1 MSDAAADKLKE
12 KGNACLKDRDYD
24 GAIRF
29 YNEAIEF
36 APYNPKLYSNRC
48 TARLLLHQFE
58 DALKDAEKCV
68 SLDPDWAKGHIQM
81 GSCYA
86 GMGKYAEAKRH
97 YAKALPLSD
106 TKETVEKLIKDMDVK
121 ESENSFTG
129 FLFGNSLKALETL
142 ENVIRVL
149 LIVCW
154 VVAALPFGG
163 ASLKMRMSSF
173 FATCFSCLLLIHI
186 YRTYGRPRWSRDY
199 WLPIARDAL
208 VCYALPVF
216 LFRSTVFASFPMV
229 IVILHELL
237 PLCLFVY
244 SALSRRWS
252 PLAERL
258 RGSVDRA
265 MVKALGND
273 ASWYTRTPS
282 EKQYIAN
289 ETLGFAAAS
298 FEVMLIPFALGNLLR
313 GLRGLPTVL
322 LTFEYVMYRV
332 AVDPIVARAVQLY
345 DTQINRWMYH
355 PRCPAFLRNAYFAVR
370 GYITQMFN
378 RMYRR

>member
-12 KGNACLKDRDYD
+12 KGNACLKDRDFD

-48 TARLLLHQFE
+48 TARLLLHQFK

-97 YAKALPLSD
+97 YANGVFVNSFSSIALPLSD

-142 ENVIRVL
+142 ENVIRIL

-154 VVAALPFGG
+154 VVTALPFGG

-173 FATCFSCLLLIHI
+173 FATCFSCLLLIHV

-199 WLPIARDAL
+199 WMPIARDAL

-216 LFRSTVFASFPMV
+216 LFRSTVFASFSMV

-252 PLAERL
+252 PLAECMRL

-265 MVKALGND
+265 MVRALGND
-273 ASWYTRTPS
+273 ASWYTRTWVRCAAVTIRPS

-332 AVDPIVARAVQLY
+332 AVDPIVAVAM
-345 DTQINRWMYH
+345 T
-355 PRCPAFLRNAYFAVR
+355 
-370 GYITQMFN
+370 T
-378 RMYRR
+378 